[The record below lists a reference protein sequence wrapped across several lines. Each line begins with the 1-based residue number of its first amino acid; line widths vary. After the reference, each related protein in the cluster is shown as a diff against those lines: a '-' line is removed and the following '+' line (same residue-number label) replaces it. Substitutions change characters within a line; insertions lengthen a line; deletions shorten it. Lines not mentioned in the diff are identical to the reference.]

1 MVCLTK
7 GTIAKPLN
15 ENEQKFYQTMD
26 QTLVP
31 FVPKYKGTINVDSIE
46 DEISKNLSSN
56 DTILEENESCQN
68 SQDYLLVENLKV
80 KYRFPCV
87 LEIKI
92 GARQYSED
100 GTEANRSKIHRTPST
115 SGLRIHSMQV
125 HK

>member
-7 GTIAKPLN
+7 GTLAKPLN

-46 DEISKNLSSN
+46 DKKSDKLYSK
-56 DTILEENESCQN
+56 DTILEENESYHN
-68 SQDYLLVENLKV
+68 SQDYLLLENLRA
-80 KYRFPCV
+80 KYRFSCA

-92 GARQYSED
+92 GARQYSDD

-125 HK
+125 H